1 VFAVTKL
8 FVLLLA
14 IQMFPGSEILKT
26 VPGALRTAFE
36 DLLVSK
42 LKREV
47 AGRLLYDTV
56 RDGASPAAYHTAC
69 DGHSNILTL
78 IWDSE
83 DNVFGGYAA
92 RALQPYKDPADWW
105 DIDPGSFL
113 FSVVNPFDNGPL
125 ILRSAFDG
133 GSSASVCVF
142 YNPRLGPLFGN
153 GSGFYIHGDSFQTC
167 FTDHRSLACVDT
179 GKTGP
184 NGTPVYSYPLYRY
197 FTLQRLEVWQL

>member
-1 VFAVTKL
+1 M
-8 FVLLLA
+8 

-26 VPGALRTAFE
+26 VPGALRAAFE

-56 RDGASPAAYHTAC
+56 RDGASPAAYHAAC

-83 DNVFGGYAA
+83 DNVFGGYAS
-92 RALQPYKDPADWW
+92 RALEPYKDPANFW

-113 FSVVNPFDNGPL
+113 FSVANPRDDGPL
-125 ILRSAFDG
+125 ILRSAVDG
-133 GSSASVCVF
+133 GSSGSVCVF

-153 GSGFYIHGDSFQTC
+153 GCGFYVHGDSFQTC
-167 FTDHRSLACVDT
+167 FTDHRGLAYFDS
-179 GKTGP
+179 GKTGS
-184 NGTPVYSYPLYRY
+184 NGNSVYSYPVYRY